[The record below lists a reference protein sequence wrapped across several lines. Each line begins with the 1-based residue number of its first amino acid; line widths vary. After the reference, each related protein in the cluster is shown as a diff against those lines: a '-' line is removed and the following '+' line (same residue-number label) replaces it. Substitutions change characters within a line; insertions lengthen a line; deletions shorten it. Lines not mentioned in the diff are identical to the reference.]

1 MNGPQVLADLSGEIT
16 GDLGDLS
23 NSVKQRFPPNQCLRL
38 QLLVWV
44 KTLSIQKRQGV
55 FMKWNMK
62 VITHYHGIG
71 TDTLIEYETIAPL
84 LNNISC
90 KAYRLA
96 LSSSASTKIVNVV
109 NSPWLERS

>member
-1 MNGPQVLADLSGEIT
+1 MNGPPVLADLSGEIT

-23 NSVKQRFPPNQCLRL
+23 NSVKQRFPHNQCLRL

-55 FMKWNMK
+55 FMEWNMK